1 MSAENR
7 RALILE
13 SAREAF
19 AEGGYH
25 STSLDTIAERAG
37 VSKALLYEHFDS
49 KRELHAA
56 MLELHVNELL
66 ERIGAALVDA
76 EPGEARMRAGLE
88 AFFSFLEERHGA
100 AAIMLRNTGD
110 PDVLEWLDRLRD
122 GVGAAIVTLMT
133 EEVEEVLA
141 NDPDRRGTI
150 EMVAQQQIGAIQ
162 SLADWWSEHREVPAS
177 RRSSPRRWSSP
188 ASGSTA
194 SARASAGSRR
204 SRHGRPCVE
213 HRTEDREGGERPKA
227 SFASPSASIAPI
239 TGTAAI
245 GKMFAVAISSPR
257 LPSGRSAST
266 RSASS

>member
-1 MSAENR
+1 MSAADR

-25 STSLDTIAERAG
+25 STSLDAIAARSG

-66 ERIGAALVDA
+66 ARISAALADA

-88 AFFSFLEERHGA
+88 AFFDFLEQRRGT

-122 GVGAAIVTLMT
+122 GVSAAIVTLMT
-133 EEVEEVLA
+133 EEVEEVFGSDEELELTVA
-141 NDPDRRGTI
+141 
-150 EMVAQQQIGAIQ
+150 MVAQQQIGAIQ
-162 SLADWWSEHREVPAS
+162 SLADWWSEHREVPKERVVATAMEFAWVGLDRLSQGERWRPPAS
-177 RRSSPRRWSSP
+177 R
-188 ASGSTA
+188 
-194 SARASAGSRR
+194 
-204 SRHGRPCVE
+204 
-213 HRTEDREGGERPKA
+213 
-227 SFASPSASIAPI
+227 
-239 TGTAAI
+239 
-245 GKMFAVAISSPR
+245 
-257 LPSGRSAST
+257 
-266 RSASS
+266 